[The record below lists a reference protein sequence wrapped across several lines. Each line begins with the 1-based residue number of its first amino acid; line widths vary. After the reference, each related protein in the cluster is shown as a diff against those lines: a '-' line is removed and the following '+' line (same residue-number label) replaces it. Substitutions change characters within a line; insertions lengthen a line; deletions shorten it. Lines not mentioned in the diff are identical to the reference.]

1 MYALFIQ
8 VDCRHL
14 DWQIASAAQIFSMLG
29 SAFSVIENV
38 TLDLK
43 EHWLSG
49 LSSEW
54 FFQADRTQWRD
65 LRSFSNVKTLQVAN
79 KLISQ
84 LSHSLQLEDGE
95 SPVELLPELKEL
107 SFSNARVLDYSFT
120 PLVNAREFDDAPP
133 RRSPCDRGP

>member
-1 MYALFIQ
+1 M
-8 VDCRHL
+8 
-14 DWQIASAAQIFSMLG
+14 
-29 SAFSVIENV
+29 
-38 TLDLK
+38 
-43 EHWLSG
+43 
-49 LSSEW
+49 
-54 FFQADRTQWRD
+54 
-65 LRSFSNVKTLQVAN
+65 KTLQVAN